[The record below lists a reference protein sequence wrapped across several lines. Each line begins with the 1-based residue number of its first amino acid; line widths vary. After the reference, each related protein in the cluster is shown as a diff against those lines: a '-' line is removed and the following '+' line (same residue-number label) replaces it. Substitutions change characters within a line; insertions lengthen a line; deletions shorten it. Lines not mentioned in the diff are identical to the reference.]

1 MTPATEKFRQQ
12 IQKELG
18 LTVGPKDPL
27 LALWVAQQEFLEET
41 AAEHQRMLA
50 AFEQA
55 LVKNQASWS
64 EGAKNLATQSLNAA
78 LGAARE
84 STAALVEEAG
94 RSQAGAVRTAVERG
108 VESLERV
115 AVRLTRL
122 SWVTFAAAAMAL
134 LAAALLIVER
144 FFH

>member
-1 MTPATEKFRQQ
+1 MNERAEKFRQQ
-12 IQKELG
+12 LQKELG
-18 LTVGPKDPL
+18 LTVGPKDPI
-27 LALWVAQQEFLEET
+27 LAEWLAHEEFRQEI

-50 AFEQA
+50 AFEA
-55 LVKNQASWS
+55 VLAKNQASWS

-122 SWVTFAAAAMAL
+122 SWVTFGAAAMAL
-134 LAAALLIVER
+134 VAAALLIVER